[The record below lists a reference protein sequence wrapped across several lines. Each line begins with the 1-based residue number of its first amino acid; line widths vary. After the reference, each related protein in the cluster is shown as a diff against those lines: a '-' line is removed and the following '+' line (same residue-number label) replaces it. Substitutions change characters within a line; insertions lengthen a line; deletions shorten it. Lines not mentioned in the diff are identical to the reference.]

1 VTLLVTGA
9 MGHVGY
15 EVVRQA
21 AARGR
26 PVVALYRGRFNPV
39 RAGMLGAAVTW
50 VSADI
55 TDEAAVGELAAK
67 HNITGCIHSAAVPN
81 ESVARPD
88 PLGAVRSNVGGPAIL
103 LEQAR
108 RSGWSRFIT
117 VSTGSVF
124 QNSTDPAVPIFED
137 ERPAVTNIYST
148 TKYCAELLTAMYR
161 SQFDLPAATVRISW
175 VYGPPFVP
183 RVRENP
189 RGPIPWFLK
198 CALSGVPVDDASG
211 GDFLAS
217 YTHVADVAAGL
228 LAALEA
234 PVLRHPVYHLGWGKN
249 FSTEDVANAVRAAV
263 PGASIKVGPGTA
275 PWTDHTRMRGPLAGS
290 RLLEDAGFKPKLD
303 LEQGIASF
311 ADWMRA
317 HREEWA

>member
-1 VTLLVTGA
+1 

-21 AARGR
+21 VERGHS
-26 PVVALYRGRFNPV
+26 VVALYRGRFNS
-39 RAGMLGAAVTW
+39 AKAEALGSKVKW

-55 TDEAAVGELAAK
+55 ADEAAVAALAAEHK
-67 HNITGCIHSAAVPN
+67 ITGCIHSAAVPN

-88 PLGAVRSNVGGPAIL
+88 PFGAVKSNVAGPAVL

-108 RSGWSRFIT
+108 RSEWSRFIT

-124 QNSTDPAVPIFED
+124 QNSTDPSVPILES
-137 ERPAVTNIYST
+137 EQPAVTNIYST
-148 TKYCAELLTAMYR
+148 TKYCAELLTTMYR

-183 RVRENP
+183 RIRENP

-198 CALSGVPVDDASG
+198 CALSGAPVDDPSG
-211 GDFLAS
+211 RDFLAS

-234 PVLRHPVYHLGWGKN
+234 PALRHPVYHLGWGKN
-249 FSTEDVANAVRAAV
+249 FSTDEVASAVRAAV
-263 PGASIKVGPGTA
+263 PGASINVGPGTA
-275 PWTDHTRMRGPLAGS
+275 PWTDHTRMRGPLAGT
-290 RLLEDAGFKPKLD
+290 RLLEDAGFKPRLD

-311 ADWMRA
+311 AEWMRA
-317 HREEWA
+317 HRQEWA